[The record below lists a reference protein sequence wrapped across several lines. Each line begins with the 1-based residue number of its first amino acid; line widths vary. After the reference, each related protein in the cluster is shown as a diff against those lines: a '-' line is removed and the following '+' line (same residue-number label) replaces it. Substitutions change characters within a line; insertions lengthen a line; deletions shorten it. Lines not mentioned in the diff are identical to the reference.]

1 MLGVSE
7 EEAVDILYRP
17 EIDKVSDTMRYS
29 PPATITENTV
39 IVQKLSNFAGIGTV
53 LYTDIAANIDPLTP
67 ARLAQLAVGSVAKAD
82 PGRNG
87 ISYLIAAWENE
98 IRTALS
104 DEYEAEILRQ
114 SRAGS
119 LDESL
124 RMLSA

>member
-53 LYTDIAANIDPLTP
+53 LCTDIGANIDLPTP
-67 ARLAQLAVGSVAKAD
+67 ARLAQLAERRQ
-82 PGRNG
+82 GR
-87 ISYLIAAWENE
+87 
-98 IRTALS
+98 
-104 DEYEAEILRQ
+104 
-114 SRAGS
+114 SRP
-119 LDESL
+119 
-124 RMLSA
+124 